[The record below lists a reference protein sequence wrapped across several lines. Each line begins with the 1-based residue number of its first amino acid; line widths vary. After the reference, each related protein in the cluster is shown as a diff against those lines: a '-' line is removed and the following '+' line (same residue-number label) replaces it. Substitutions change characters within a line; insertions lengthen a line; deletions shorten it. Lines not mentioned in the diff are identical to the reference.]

1 MLEKIGRK
9 RIDRENKMT
18 KSVKKE
24 IHALII
30 GDEILSGKRKDKHLT
45 HLIETLKKHNFHI
58 SRADYISDDTEEIK
72 KTLEQKKGVIV
83 FCFGGIGA
91 TPDDCTR
98 SAAALA
104 HKKLLTRH
112 PEAKVLIEKQFGEE
126 AYPKRILMADLPEE
140 ASLIPNSVNNIPGFF
155 INQHFFMPGFPEMA
169 WPMIDWVIE
178 NHLSKTEKSKKYE
191 DFSIWLDNVSESSL
205 IDLMDLTQSKH
216 QRIKIYSLPKM
227 HPKKMLELG
236 VRGEEGYVKDALN
249 FIKDNLD
256 KMKISWR
263 NL

>member
-1 MLEKIGRK
+1 MLAKIGRK

-18 KSVKKE
+18 KSLKKE

-104 HKKLLTRH
+104 HKKLLIRH
-112 PEAKVLIEKQFGEE
+112 PEAKVLIEKKFGEE

-140 ASLIPNSVNNIPGFF
+140 ASLIPNPINNIPGFF

-169 WPMIDWVIE
+169 WPMIDWVLK
-178 NHLSKTEKSKKYE
+178 NHLSKTERSKKYE
-191 DFSIWLDNVSESSL
+191 DYSIWLDNVSESSL

-227 HPKKMLELG
+227 YPKKMLELG
-236 VRGEEGYVKDALN
+236 VKGEEGYVKDALN

>member
-1 MLEKIGRK
+1 MIEKI
-9 RIDRENKMT
+9 KMT
-18 KSVKKE
+18 KNVKKE

-30 GDEILSGKRKDKHLT
+30 GDEILSGKRKDKHLI

-104 HKKLLTRH
+104 HKKLLIRH

-140 ASLIPNSVNNIPGFF
+140 ASLIPNPINNIPGFF

-169 WPMIDWVIE
+169 WPMIDWVLK
-178 NHLSKTEKSKKYE
+178 NNLSKTERSKKYE
-191 DFSIWLDNVSESSL
+191 DYSIWLDNVSESSL

>member
-1 MLEKIGRK
+1 MT
-9 RIDRENKMT
+9 ENK
-18 KSVKKE
+18 KKE

-45 HLIETLKKHNFHI
+45 HLIDTLNKHNLQI
-58 SRADYISDDTEEIK
+58 SRADYISDDIQEIK
-72 KTLEQKKGVIV
+72 KTLEQKKDVIV

-98 SAAALA
+98 SAASLA
-104 HKKLLTRH
+104 NKKLLIRH
-112 PEAKVLIEKQFGEE
+112 PEAKILIEKQFGES

-140 ASLIPNSVNNIPGFF
+140 SSLIPNTVNNIPGFF

-169 WPMIDWVIE
+169 WPMIDWVIA
-178 NHLSKTEKSKKYE
+178 NNLLKLGKSKKYE
-191 DFSIWLDNVSESSL
+191 DDSIWLDNVSESSL
-205 IDLMDLTQSKH
+205 IDLMNLTQSKF

-227 HPKKMLELG
+227 YPKKMLELG

-256 KMKISWR
+256 KMNISWR
-263 NL
+263 NI

>member
-1 MLEKIGRK
+1 
-9 RIDRENKMT
+9 MT
-18 KSVKKE
+18 KNKKKE

-45 HLIETLKKHNFHI
+45 YLIETLKKHNLQI
-58 SRADYISDDTEEIK
+58 SRADYISDDTKEIK
-72 KTLEQKKGVIV
+72 KTLEQKKDVIV

-98 SAAALA
+98 SAAAQA
-104 HKKLLTRH
+104 HQKLLSRH
-112 PEAKVLIEKQFGEE
+112 PEAKVLIEKQFGED

-140 ASLIPNSVNNIPGFF
+140 SSLIPNSINNIPGFF

-169 WPMIDWVIE
+169 WPMIDWVIDNNLLKIE
-178 NHLSKTEKSKKYE
+178 ESKKYE
-191 DFSIWLDNVSESSL
+191 DYSIWIDNVNESSL
-205 IDLMDLTQSKH
+205 IDLMELTQSKF

-236 VRGEEGYVKDALN
+236 VRGEEGYAKDALN
-249 FIKDNLD
+249 FIKDNLEQ
-256 KMKISWR
+256 MKISWR